1 MNGDLTGRRTC
12 LERVEDHDGPV
23 LQRGEVGPK
32 DRQEI
37 LLCTH
42 LIATKRRGE
51 KKWEWSMSVEWLRV
65 IEELRMDDG

>member
-1 MNGDLTGRRTC
+1 MTGDLTGRRTC

-42 LIATKRRGE
+42 LIATKRREEVGME
-51 KKWEWSMSVEWLRV
+51 YECGVVES
-65 IEELRMDDG
+65 D